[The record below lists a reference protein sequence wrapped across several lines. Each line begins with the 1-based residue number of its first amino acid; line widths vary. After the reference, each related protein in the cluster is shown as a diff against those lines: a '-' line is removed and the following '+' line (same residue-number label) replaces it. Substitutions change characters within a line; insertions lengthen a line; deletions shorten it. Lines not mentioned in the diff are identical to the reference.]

1 MLYFAYGINM
11 DIESLASRGV
21 TFEKIINGKARG
33 YRLVFDKPAADGT
46 GRADLQD
53 DRGST
58 VEGVIWEVPEADLER
73 LAVYEGIDQGHYR
86 GMEIIVQTARGEL
99 SCLAYR
105 AAKFRSGLKPAPD
118 YLAAI
123 VRGAETHG
131 LSPDYLAY
139 LRSYDTMKPS

>member
-11 DIESLASRGV
+11 DIESLGLRGV
-21 TFEKIINGKARG
+21 TFEKVINGRARD
-33 YRLVFDKPAADGT
+33 YRLVFDKPAADGS

-53 DRGST
+53 DRGSV
-58 VEGVIWEVPEADLER
+58 VEGVVWEVPDADLER
-73 LAVYEGIDQGHYR
+73 IAVYEGADQGHYR
-86 GMEIIVQTARGEL
+86 GTEIVVQTPRGEL
-99 SCLAYR
+99 TCLAYR

-131 LSPDYLAY
+131 LSPDYIRF
-139 LRSYDTMKPS
+139 LRSHATAAPS